1 MDNKKTFVEGAF
13 VLGIAGV
20 IIKLMGFAFR
30 IPLGNMI
37 GDTGMGYYQAA
48 YPIYVFLLLIAIAGI
63 PIAISKMVSER
74 MASEAVERPG
84 PGVSGGGLEARG
96 EASIGPLP
104 GASAAEQD
112 PGQHFSRKRCASAY
126 LPPPSRC
133 STRRTSATQKCI
145 FLILVKE
152 IWPILLKP

>member
-74 MASEAVERPG
+74 IAVGNYHEAYRV
-84 PGVSGGGLEARG
+84 
-96 EASIGPLP
+96 
-104 GASAAEQD
+104 
-112 PGQHFSRKRCASAY
+112 
-126 LPPPSRC
+126 
-133 STRRTSATQKCI
+133 
-145 FLILVKE
+145 
-152 IWPILLKP
+152 